1 MKPTIADVDRAL
13 MLRGK
18 IAALK
23 AETAVYEDALATLNA
38 PLPPVPPPL
47 QKDVAEHDPPF
58 RDPLQCIKDGTCDWN
73 ACGRPLTSPPA
84 PLCGSPERHEGGC
97 C

>member
-1 MKPTIADVDRAL
+1 MKPTPDVDRAL

-23 AETAVYEDALATLNA
+23 AEAAVYEDALATLNA

-47 QKDVAEHDPPF
+47 KDVAEHDPPD
-58 RDPLQCIKDGTCDWN
+58 RAQVPPGTCDWN
-73 ACGRPLTSPPA
+73 ACLRPLSSTPA
-84 PLCGSPERHEGGC
+84 PMCGSPERHEGGC